1 MVLII
6 FARPILTAFSKDMDL
21 LFMAIPALR
30 LFIATLVLVGP
41 SIVWIN
47 MFIGLG
53 KGLTAMLLMIT
64 RDVILLIPMLL
75 ILPPYL
81 GVNGVWLA
89 QPLSTVLAF
98 FMILTISFRQIRG
111 YLKKIT

>member
-1 MVLII
+1 
-6 FARPILTAFSKDMDL
+6 
-21 LFMAIPALR
+21 
-30 LFIATLVLVGP
+30 
-41 SIVWIN
+41 

-64 RDVILLIPMLL
+64 RDVILLIPLLL

-98 FMILTISFRQIRG
+98 FMILTISFRQIRS